1 MQEDLSL
8 SLKLEQKD
16 HLITKSELE
25 HVQSDFD
32 SYKQN
37 MNSMIELRISEI
49 KNIHLIEKEH
59 LKNRLQLSEIKC
71 KNLSIQYDDLLVRT
85 MDNTA
90 IKNNDL
96 EDFLMA

>member
-1 MQEDLSL
+1 
-8 SLKLEQKD
+8 
-16 HLITKSELE
+16 
-25 HVQSDFD
+25 
-32 SYKQN
+32 

-59 LKNRLQLSEIKC
+59 LKNRLQLSEIKY
-71 KNLSIQYDDLLVRT
+71 KNLQIQYDDLLVRT

-96 EDFLMA
+96 EDFLIA